1 MEQGF
6 TLIELLVVIA
16 IIALLAALLVP
27 SLVSARERA
36 KQIGCASRMREVFLA
51 VHLFTVDHDSLY
63 PSAADHWKSGWEETT
78 WYNRI
83 APYLGLPEG
92 NAGNQWNLNTP
103 KRECPTGE
111 ARIGIHYIDWNDAK
125 RHGPHPL
132 APFATASKT
141 GDMADRYPPI
151 TTLEVRSPT
160 SWLMLLDTKEHF
172 CYSLTNWLLDR
183 DYDGDGMNDTHSALP
198 PIGIYNLGRPRVH
211 NDGCNV
217 MLCDG
222 HVEWIDFRS
231 FWATAAFRRPTHDFW
246 WD

>member
-1 MEQGF
+1 
-6 TLIELLVVIA
+6 
-16 IIALLAALLVP
+16 
-27 SLVSARERA
+27 
-36 KQIGCASRMREVFLA
+36 
-51 VHLFTVDHDSLY
+51 
-63 PSAADHWKSGWEETT
+63 
-78 WYNRI
+78 
-83 APYLGLPEG
+83 
-92 NAGNQWNLNTP
+92 
-103 KRECPTGE
+103 
-111 ARIGIHYIDWNDAK
+111 
-125 RHGPHPL
+125 
-132 APFATASKT
+132 
-141 GDMADRYPPI
+141 MADRYPPI